1 VAARSRQNR
10 FREQLRTRLR
20 RRLAGEGDQLLRRKR
35 RERALSTP
43 SSRDDNIVF
52 SRFQKIVTAYI
63 TSQH

>member
-52 SRFQKIVTAYI
+52 EL
-63 TSQH
+63 TSQHNIELKLC